1 MEVTTVPSYS
11 ALLAVKY
18 ASRALYDIRE
28 EWVGEVP
35 GDPWDRVRLI
45 AVLHHTS
52 LAEGVYLAVVP
63 NRVLKM
69 MAEHAVL
76 PVAQETMDRAIEGRI
91 FKLLIP
97 NAVPITRRRDQS
109 WSRVLGEIDDPEAMV
124 ALFPEGRMMRP
135 DGRDKNG
142 APMTVKP
149 GIAEVLKALGAGRMI
164 LAYSGGLHHVFR
176 PGASRPK
183 FFKSIH
189 LRLESI
195 DIARYVEERLGEGPS
210 YVEAVVRDLTHRRDL
225 HTPIAPGT
233 PPEVSAE
240 VVRRR
245 HRCRRRADGAQPTD
259 RPGADGPD
267 RISRRRSTLHGAGMA
282 AAGRAEPSPD
292 LPARN
297 GDRPHPPVH

>member
-1 MEVTTVPSYS
+1 MHVTTLPSYS

-18 ASRALYDIRE
+18 ASRGLYDIRQ
-28 EWVGEVP
+28 EWVGDAP
-35 GDPWDRVRLI
+35 ADPWKGVRLI

-63 NRVLKM
+63 NWVLKK

-76 PVAQETMDRAIEGRI
+76 PVAQETMDRALEGRI
-91 FKLLIP
+91 FKLMIP

-109 WSRVLGEIDDPEAMV
+109 WSRVLSEIDDPDSMV

-135 DGRDKNG
+135 DGRDKKG

-149 GIAEVLKALGAGRMI
+149 GIAEVLRSIRTGRMI

-183 FFKSIH
+183 LFKSLH

-195 DIARYVEERLGEGPS
+195 DIPS
-210 YVEAVVRDLTHRRDL
+210 YIEEHMRSPLSFAESVVRDLTLRRDL

-233 PPEVSAE
+233 PAEVSAE

-245 HRCRRRADGAQPTD
+245 HRCWKGHRHGSSGGSQGREASRGTGVARRVPAGT
-259 RPGADGPD
+259 GPVID
-267 RISRRRSTLHGAGMA
+267 ARLPDPSRGPLA
-282 AAGRAEPSPD
+282 PP
-292 LPARN
+292 
-297 GDRPHPPVH
+297 PHPPVH

>member
-1 MEVTTVPSYS
+1 MDVTTLPSYS
-11 ALLAVKY
+11 ALLAVKF
-18 ASRALYDIRE
+18 ASRALYDIRQ

-35 GDPWDRVRLI
+35 ADPWAGVRLI

-63 NRVLKM
+63 NRVLKK

-76 PVAQETMDRAIEGRI
+76 PVAKETMDKALEGRI
-91 FKLLIP
+91 FRLLIP

-109 WSRVLGEIDDPEAMV
+109 WSRVLSEIDDPDSMV

-135 DGRDKNG
+135 DGRDKKG

-149 GIAEVLKALGAGRMI
+149 GVAEVLRSIGTGRMI

-176 PGASRPK
+176 PGAGRPK
-183 FFKSIH
+183 FFKSLH

-195 DIARYVEERLGEGPS
+195 DIASYIEDHMSEPPS
-210 YVEAVVRDLTHRRDL
+210 FVDSVVRDLTHRRDL

-233 PPEVSAE
+233 PAPVSAE

-245 HRCRRRADGAQPTD
+245 HRCWKGRRLARREPAGDA
-259 RPGADGPD
+259 RPHAGNAGGTRVYAHEPMTPPD
-267 RISRRRSTLHGAGMA
+267 RAGT
-282 AAGRAEPSPD
+282 
-292 LPARN
+292 
-297 GDRPHPPVH
+297 HPPVH

>member
-1 MEVTTVPSYS
+1 MDATIPSYA

-35 GDPWDRVRLI
+35 PDPWEDIRLI

-63 NRVLKM
+63 NRVLRKI
-69 MAEHAVL
+69 ARHAVL
-76 PVAQETMDRAIEGRI
+76 PVARETMDRAIEGRI
-91 FKLLIP
+91 FRILVP
-97 NAVPITRRRDQS
+97 NVVAITRRRDHS
-109 WSRVLGEIDDPEAMV
+109 WTRVLKDIDDPDAMV

-135 DGRDKNG
+135 DGRDKTG

-149 GIAEVLKALGAGRMI
+149 GIAEVLQALGHGRMV

-176 PGASRPK
+176 PGAPLPS
-183 FFKSIH
+183 FFKNLV
-189 LRLESI
+189 LRLESL
-195 DIARYVEERLGEGPS
+195 DIAEYIAERRRERATFNR
-210 YVEAVVRDLTHRRDL
+210 AVVRDLTRRRDL

-233 PPEVSAE
+233 PAEVTAE

-245 HRCRRRADGAQPTD
+245 HKLLGDESAPSANGGGA
-259 RPGADGPD
+259 
-267 RISRRRSTLHGAGMA
+267 S
-282 AAGRAEPSPD
+282 AGR
-292 LPARN
+292 PADEIASGPER
-297 GDRPHPPVH
+297 